1 MERSVYVSGVLDE
14 DMKTNKEIK
23 KTDLY
28 NSRNKWLNT
37 LQYKR
42 KNIVSPQVLS
52 DSKVFSTVDNF
63 LFETSFNYG
72 SLGLQ
77 HNLVGYL
84 VFSSVLWLP

>member
-1 MERSVYVSGVLDE
+1 LDE

-77 HNLVGYL
+77 LNLVGYL
-84 VFSSVLWLP
+84 VFSPVLWLP

>member
-77 HNLVGYL
+77 LNLVGYL
-84 VFSSVLWLP
+84 VFSPVLWLP